1 MSNHRRNATAL
12 VFALAIALLGISSA
26 ASADD
31 AGPTWTSQAGLYRV
45 RYKSDLE
52 PIEINKIH
60 DWVLH
65 VETAAGAPVVD
76 AEITLTGGMP
86 AHNHGMPTQPQVTK
100 NMGHGDYLVEGMRFH
115 MAGDWVITLTIS
127 AAAGQDTCT
136 IPLKL

>member
-1 MSNHRRNATAL
+1 M
-12 VFALAIALLGISSA
+12 
-26 ASADD
+26 
-31 AGPTWTSQAGLYRV
+31 
-45 RYKSDLE
+45 
-52 PIEINKIH
+52 
-60 DWVLH
+60 LH